1 MSGRTKE
8 LFENPSLYWR
18 PPWPQHL
25 NVTTLGSFSWECGDL
40 SPFSPKNPLHSFCS
54 SLFFSSQVAK
64 IHQKNTGCACKS
76 CRGLIGGTITFGW
89 KEIIKE
95 VPLDTKQLCI
105 SLAMPKDLWGKST
118 LSWIA
123 LVVLCTCHLKN
134 SRPAD
139 FVIDANSW
147 KPPTIPLLG
156 WGIQISCSLIDDF
169 NSIQW
174 EFVIRFP
181 WSL

>member
-1 MSGRTKE
+1 MFKQPKFQSRDNFCYLNLKQSISLGQIGREIPESG
-8 LFENPSLYWR
+8 NVSLGPCLSWSDWR
-18 PPWPQHL
+18 YYNFQL
-25 NVTTLGSFSWECGDL
+25 
-40 SPFSPKNPLHSFCS
+40 K
-54 SLFFSSQVAK
+54 
-64 IHQKNTGCACKS
+64 
-76 CRGLIGGTITFGW
+76 GW

-134 SRPAD
+134 SRRAD

-174 EFVIRFP
+174 EFVIHFP